1 MISRNEDGTCD
12 VGGSYNADVGNIRIR
27 EILQKGNYLDYF
39 GMKLIDEG
47 FSYHVKGIDPNR
59 GGVAVTANNR
69 LLLINDSYLISELK
83 RRFGTSINI
92 EAAWTKENQ
101 VYVGFNFPD
110 QMMKMHLVM
119 EKGAILDEDKLNDV
133 MDENTT

>member
-110 QMMKMHLVM
+110 
-119 EKGAILDEDKLNDV
+119 
-133 MDENTT
+133 